1 MNKFIVSY
9 ERYHKRCITGGG
21 STKSGGRL
29 NGRRITTCNVS
40 FSSVIEL
47 NKEKQ
52 KEKKKVLSG

>member
-1 MNKFIVSY
+1 MKGY
-9 ERYHKRCITGGG
+9 ITGGG

-47 NKEKQ
+47 SKKNTQTKNKIK
-52 KEKKKVLSG
+52 